1 MQNFCSVFFCIWN
14 SKGTQVVVVVASEI
28 DSSIEAWTRA
38 MTTGTRQT
46 LCAFA
51 FFLAYTVAALK
62 LNMAYKTEV
71 TLCE

>member
-14 SKGTQVVVVVASEI
+14 STGTQVVVVASEI
-28 DSSIEAWTRA
+28 HSSIEVWTRA
-38 MTTGTRQT
+38 MTTCTKQT
-46 LCAFA
+46 YYAFA